1 MAVKTIKRRH
11 PLDSKATLHPLM
23 LADGT
28 VDALIREC
36 FAVDHELPERRE
48 AREATKEYCIR
59 YLAQLFNDSGEWEVT
74 LGDLA
79 VSLGFFYDGYRSGLK
94 REVILG

>member
-1 MAVKTIKRRH
+1 MTIKTKKKL
-11 PLDSKATLHPLM
+11 PLDSKAILHPLM

-28 VDALIREC
+28 VGALIRES
-36 FAVDHELPERRE
+36 FAVDHETPKQSE
-48 AREATKEYCIR
+48 ARKATKEYCIK